1 MSVRPP
7 VWEMIREAIDTLPD
21 KVLTYAQIKEYIRSK
36 YRDVNEAT
44 VNAQILICTVNQ
56 PSRIHYPENQKPR
69 QASSKYDF
77 LYSIGRGTVVRYD
90 PSQHGIW
97 EIATNEQG
105 KLHIAQ
111 TDVSVAIDEPEV
123 NEQERESTDSQALA
137 FPFESHLRDFIVKN
151 LDSLRINGKRLR
163 LYIDDRGVSG
173 VEYRTSVGIIDILTV
188 DEDGHFVVF
197 ELKLSKGQD
206 RTLGQ
211 ILRYMGW
218 IQQNMAVDKTVRGVI
233 VAHQMSDELRYAVS
247 ITPTIS
253 LFEYEMSFIIKP
265 IGLPSR
271 AS

>member
-7 VWEMIREAIDTLPD
+7 VWEMIKEAIDMLPD

-44 VNAQILICTVNQ
+44 INAQIIICTVNQ

-69 QASSKYDF
+69 QAASKYDF
-77 LYSIGRGTVVRYD
+77 LYSVGRGTVVRYD
-90 PSQHGIW
+90 PSQHGMW
-97 EIATNEQG
+97 EIAADDQG
-105 KLHIAQ
+105 KLRVAQ
-111 TDVSVAIDEPEV
+111 TDVSVTIDEPEIV
-123 NEQERESTDSQALA
+123 EQERESIDEHSLA

-151 LDSLRINGKRLR
+151 LDSLRIDGKRLR

-173 VEYRTSVGIIDILTV
+173 VEYRTAVGIIDILTI
-188 DEDGHFVVF
+188 DEEGHFVVF

-218 IQQNMAVDKTVRGVI
+218 VQQNMAVGQLVRGII

-247 ITPTIS
+247 ITPTIL
-253 LFEYEMSFIIKP
+253 LFEYEVSFIIKP
-265 IGLPSR
+265 VGLPSR
-271 AS
+271 SS